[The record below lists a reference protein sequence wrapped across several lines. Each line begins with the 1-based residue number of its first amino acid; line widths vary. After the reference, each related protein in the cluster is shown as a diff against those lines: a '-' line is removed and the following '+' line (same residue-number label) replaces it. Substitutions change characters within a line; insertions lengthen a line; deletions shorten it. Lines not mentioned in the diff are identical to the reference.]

1 MLQSI
6 VTVISSFNI
15 IITNLALLRVCD
27 HDAAS
32 GLVASSHWVTVFAC
46 TGLVVVM

>member
-6 VTVISSFNI
+6 VTVISSFN

-32 GLVASSHWVTVFAC
+32 SLVASSHWVTVFAC